1 MVRWLGRAGSSRDLG
16 GWGSLPCVGCTI
28 ERAAAPRSAPQ
39 RLVTGA
45 LPFVGRK
52 LRLVAMA
59 HNLIGTESERR
70 LMKPTSMTAAASVV
84 GRARQSGGWMYEAP
98 ELLPCRKR
106 SGAQKPCRP
115 LP

>member
-52 LRLVAMA
+52 LRLVALP
-59 HNLIGTESERR
+59 HNLIGTKSDRWVV
-70 LMKPTSMTAAASVV
+70 KPTNTVAD
-84 GRARQSGGWMYEAP
+84 RA
-98 ELLPCRKR
+98 
-106 SGAQKPCRP
+106 
-115 LP
+115 